1 MGQTLIGFLG
11 LIVAIIFIRY
21 RRIVGDM
28 FGNAQWMLKVGGI
41 HNIVII
47 VAILLTLWSL
57 LMIFHL
63 EEVFFIPLLAPFKL
77 FMVKG

>member
-28 FGNAQWMLKVGGI
+28 FGNAQWMLRIGGI